1 MTKRQ
6 KAYLYLII
14 TTTAWGSSY
23 VAGKYVMESIPSF
36 TLLFLRYSVAVII
49 LTVLYKRG
57 SHQKIQKGDMKYLLS
72 IGFFGYFGA
81 IGLQLTGVH
90 LCDASLASLIN
101 SINPI
106 AIIVMAMLI
115 LKEKATLHKIIAVII
130 TILGAAVI
138 IGHIQGGSALLGAVL
153 SVASVLLW
161 SVSSVLIRFVSSKY
175 DTLTIT
181 LFSMSVA
188 ICCSFIVSTFQIARA
203 GTTWSV
209 ITPGFVTSILYLG
222 IVCTFM
228 AMFLWNKSLSMV
240 DAATCSLFYPIQPLV
255 STLLGVALLG
265 ESITLNF
272 ILGGIMIAGGILYAV
287 MMDSKAPDVKITGQ
301 VRERDAQEKP

>member
-1 MTKRQ
+1 
-6 KAYLYLII
+6 
-14 TTTAWGSSY
+14 
-23 VAGKYVMESIPSF
+23 
-36 TLLFLRYSVAVII
+36 
-49 LTVLYKRG
+49 
-57 SHQKIQKGDMKYLLS
+57 
-72 IGFFGYFGA
+72 
-81 IGLQLTGVH
+81 
-90 LCDASLASLIN
+90 LASLIN

-115 LKEKATLHKIIAVII
+115 LKEKATMHKVIAVAI
-130 TILGAAVI
+130 TMLGAAVI

-153 SVASVLLW
+153 SVTSVLLW
-161 SVSSVLIRFVSSKY
+161 SFSSVLVRFVSSKY

-181 LFSMSVA
+181 LFGMSVA
-188 ICCSFIVSTFQIARA
+188 ICCSFIVSVFQIARA

-209 ITPGFVTSILYLG
+209 ITPGFVASILYLG

-255 STLLGVALLG
+255 ATLLGVALLG

>member
-1 MTKRQ
+1 
-6 KAYLYLII
+6 
-14 TTTAWGSSY
+14 
-23 VAGKYVMESIPSF
+23 
-36 TLLFLRYSVAVII
+36 
-49 LTVLYKRG
+49 
-57 SHQKIQKGDMKYLLS
+57 
-72 IGFFGYFGA
+72 
-81 IGLQLTGVH
+81 
-90 LCDASLASLIN
+90 LASLIN

-138 IGHIQGGSALLGAVL
+138 IGHIQGGSALLGALL

-181 LFSMSVA
+181 LFGMSVA
-188 ICCSFIVSTFQIARA
+188 ICCSFVVSAFQIARA

-209 ITPGFVTSILYLG
+209 ITPGFVASILYLG
-222 IVCTFM
+222 SVCTFM

-240 DAATCSLFYPIQPLV
+240 DAATCSLFYPVQPLV

-265 ESITLNF
+265 ESITSNF
-272 ILGGIMIAGGILYAV
+272 ILGGILIAGGILYAV
-287 MMDSKAPDVKITGQ
+287 MMDSKTADVKITGQ